1 MDQWNSIDMS
11 EQLDQIPAQFLDP
24 NALSVPNQA
33 IFVDKQQS
41 AHRKDD
47 GTDISE
53 LAAVDTDI
61 QERFNKSSQPSALAE
76 PATSKVTDRRG
87 IQKGN
92 GDKKSDG
99 SRSTVNNSVQADY
112 YLGQEAKQIMLD
124 GQH

>member
-24 NALSVPNQA
+24 NALSVPNQP

-87 IQKGN
+87 I
-92 GDKKSDG
+92 
-99 SRSTVNNSVQADY
+99 
-112 YLGQEAKQIMLD
+112 
-124 GQH
+124 